1 MPSTVIRKFTYDSEK
16 ERLYV
21 TFLSGKVYV
30 YLNVPED
37 VYEEMKAAFSKG
49 KFLNENIKGK
59 YTFKSV

>member
-1 MPSTVIRKFTYDSEK
+1 MPSTVIKNFTYDSKK

-21 TFLSGKVYV
+21 TFLSGKVYA

-49 KFLNENIKGK
+49 KFLNENVKGK
-59 YTFKSV
+59 YDFKAY